1 VQMWSMRILS
11 SDFDV
16 SSTAVGKDG
25 PGGQGRYQSRCYV
38 SVTVMS
44 LSLSVAPFQTNV
56 LNISGGMLPRTP
68 YVP

>member
-1 VQMWSMRILS
+1 MQTWSMRILS

-25 PGGQGRYQSRCYV
+25 PGGQGRYQSLCYV

-44 LSLSVAPFQTNV
+44 LYGRP
-56 LNISGGMLPRTP
+56 M
-68 YVP
+68 